1 VVVVAPQEPAAAVVQ
16 QEAAVVEQQGPAF
29 AGSSRATAV
38 EIPDDEV
45 PPPRWD

>member
-1 VVVVAPQEPAAAVVQ
+1 VVARQKLAATTAQ
-16 QEAAVVEQQGPAF
+16 QEATAVEQQVPAF

-45 PPPRWD
+45 PPPGWE

>member
-1 VVVVAPQEPAAAVVQ
+1 
-16 QEAAVVEQQGPAF
+16 VEQQVPAF

-45 PPPRWD
+45 PPPGWE